1 MTARLLALV
10 ALAAPALAAQAPRAR
25 AAAAA
30 APTVAVAGE
39 KGIAAGT
46 VDSTSAPDAL
56 GFRREIYV
64 YDRAERRDP
73 FVSLMTTGVLR
84 PVISDLALVGVAYS
98 PDGGRSIAVFRDKQT
113 KEQYRVRTGETL
125 GRMRVARI
133 EPKRVTF
140 SIDEFGFNRQES
152 ITMGDTTRVALTS
165 TTPR

>member
-1 MTARLLALV
+1 MTARLLVLVALV
-10 ALAAPALAAQAPRAR
+10 APTLAAQAPRAR
-25 AAAAA
+25 AAATPA
-30 APTVAVAGE
+30 VAVAGE

-46 VDSTSAPDAL
+46 VDTTSAPDAL

-84 PVISDLALVGVAYS
+84 PVISDLALVGIAYA
-98 PDGGRSIAVFRDKQT
+98 PDGGRSVAVFRDKQT

-133 EPKRVTF
+133 EPRRVTF
-140 SIDEFGFNRQES
+140 AIDEFGFNRQES
-152 ITMGDTTRVALTS
+152 ITMGDTTRVAPTS